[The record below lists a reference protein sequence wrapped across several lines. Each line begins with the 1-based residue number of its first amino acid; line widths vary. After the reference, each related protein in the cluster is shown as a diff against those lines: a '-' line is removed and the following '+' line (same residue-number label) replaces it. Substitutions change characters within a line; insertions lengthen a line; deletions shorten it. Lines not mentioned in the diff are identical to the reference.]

1 MHSFSKLS
9 DMSILFFQDPS
20 LAKGWMCHLISGH
33 IRHTLP
39 EEASRWLW
47 FCPSLYMY
55 LWTDV
60 YLSSHTNV
68 VQDPASREI
77 WVRKHHHIRESVL
90 HGCTKN
96 ETTNGKTSVYIS
108 RIKKITSN
116 IYSKLKRPLMFQ
128 LHANT
133 HPSFGLPGIWN

>member
-77 WVRKHHHIRESVL
+77 WLRKHHHIRESVL
-90 HGCTKN
+90 QRNYQREDECLYFQDKENNIKYLQQTKKASDVP
-96 ETTNGKTSVYIS
+96 TPCQYSSFIWTSWH
-108 RIKKITSN
+108 
-116 IYSKLKRPLMFQ
+116 LK
-128 LHANT
+128 
-133 HPSFGLPGIWN
+133 